1 MIVTKIKRKGK
12 SDEYY
17 VSFDNNSTLLVKY
30 ETIYKNQIKDLSE
43 ITQNELEQIF
53 FEDQKLMAFDKS
65 LTYISKGLKT
75 EKEIRTNLKNKG
87 FIDSAISYAINML
100 KEYKYVDDE
109 KYANLYIET
118 YKNSKGKLLLKQKL
132 IEKGVKLNIIENALL
147 NMENNDENVILLAKK
162 YMNNKIYDEKNK
174 VKLYR
179 FLQSKGFTFDE
190 IKKAVDKVF
199 KGENCE
205 NWE

>member
-1 MIVTKIKRKGK
+1 MRVENIKRKGK

-17 VSFDNNSTLLVKY
+17 ISFDNNSKLLVKY
-30 ETIYKNQIKDLSE
+30 ETIYKNQIKEGVELS
-43 ITQNELEQIF
+43 QNELEQIF

-65 LTYISKGLKT
+65 LTYISKALKT
-75 EKEIRTNLKNKG
+75 EKEIKTNLKNKG

-132 IEKGVKLNIIENALL
+132 MEKGVKLNIIENALL

-162 YMNNKIYDEKNK
+162 YMNNKTYDEKNK
-174 VKLYR
+174 LKLYR
-179 FLQSKGFTFDE
+179 FLQGKGFTFEE
-190 IKKAVDKVF
+190 IKKAVNNIF
-199 KGENCE
+199 KGESSE
-205 NWE
+205 DWE

>member
-1 MIVTKIKRKGK
+1 MRVENIKRKGK

-17 VSFDNNSTLLVKY
+17 ISFDNNSKLLIKY
-30 ETIYKNQIKDLSE
+30 ETIYKNQIKEGVE
-43 ITQNELEQIF
+43 ISQNELEQIF

-75 EKEIRTNLKNKG
+75 EKEIKTNLKNKG

-132 IEKGVKLNIIENALL
+132 MEKGVKLNIIENALL

-162 YMNNKIYDEKNK
+162 YMNNKTYDEKNK
-174 VKLYR
+174 LKLYR
-179 FLQSKGFTFDE
+179 FLQGKGFTFEE
-190 IKKAVDKVF
+190 IKKAVNNIF
-199 KGENCE
+199 KGESSE
-205 NWE
+205 DWE